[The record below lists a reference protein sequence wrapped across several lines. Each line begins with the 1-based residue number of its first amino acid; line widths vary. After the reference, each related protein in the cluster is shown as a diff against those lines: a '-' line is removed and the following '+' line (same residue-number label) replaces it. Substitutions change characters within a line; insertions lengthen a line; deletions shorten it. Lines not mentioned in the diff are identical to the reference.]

1 MKKVLKVV
9 GFAVLGLVGLIAAA
23 VAYAGLTTHGRLQF
37 PDTAAPKLK
46 AVSDP
51 AVIEQGRYLVHG
63 PAHCSQCHSTD
74 DRNHPE
80 KVKDAAL
87 RGGLSFAMGPL
98 GTRYAV
104 NLTPHDTGIAKLS
117 DEQLARTIRTGVLH
131 SGEISFFM
139 RIAAANPSEE
149 DTVAIISYLRSLQ
162 PVANQVPEG
171 QWYLFG
177 KVLMTYAF
185 PKLEPRQGPAPK
197 HVPASDTPSLE
208 RGKYLANNLMK
219 CIDCHSKVDMSKSF
233 DPIEPLGGGSLP
245 DPSHGDDDKD
255 MEFVAPNLTSHATG
269 ITGRMDEAAFVA
281 RLRAGR
287 AFKSSIMPWESFAA
301 ATDADLKSVYRYLKS
316 LPPVDNDVGPT
327 YRRKGDRSGK

>member
-1 MKKVLKVV
+1 MKKALKVV
-9 GFAVLGLVGLIAAA
+9 GFVVLGLVGLVAVA
-23 VAYAGLTTHGRLQF
+23 VAYAGLTASGRLQF

-51 AVIEQGRYLVHG
+51 AIIEQGRYLVHG

-74 DRNHPE
+74 DRSHPE
-80 KVKDAAL
+80 KVKDAPL

-104 NLTPHDTGIAKLS
+104 NLTPHETGIGKLS

-131 SGEISFFM
+131 DGELSFFM

-149 DTVAIISYLRSLQ
+149 DTVAIMSYLRSLQ
-162 PVANQVPEG
+162 PIANQVPQGE
-171 QWYLFG
+171 WYLFG
-177 KVLMTYAF
+177 KVLLTYAF

-208 RGKYLANNLMK
+208 RGKYLAHNVMK
-219 CIDCHSKVDMSKSF
+219 CIDCHSKADMSKSF
-233 DPIEPLGGGSLP
+233 DPIEPLAGGSNP

-255 MEFVAPNLTSHATG
+255 MEFVAPNLTSHPTG

-287 AFKSSIMPWESFAA
+287 AFKSSIMPWEGFAA
-301 ATDADLKSVYRYLKS
+301 TSESDLKSVYMYLKS
-316 LPPVDNDVGPT
+316 LPPVDNDVGAT
-327 YRRKGDRSGK
+327 YRRKGQSAGK

>member
-1 MKKVLKVV
+1 MKKVLKIV
-9 GFAVLGLVGLIAAA
+9 GFVGLGLAGLVAVA
-23 VAYAGLTTHGRLQF
+23 VAYAGLTGSGRLQF
-37 PDTAAPKLK
+37 PDTATPPLK

-74 DRNHPE
+74 ERNHPE
-80 KVKDAAL
+80 KVKDTPL

-98 GTRYAV
+98 GTRYAA
-104 NLTPHDTGIAKLS
+104 NLTPHETGLGKLS

-131 SGEISFFM
+131 NGEISFFM
-139 RIAAANPSEE
+139 RLAAANPSEE
-149 DTVAIISYLRSLQ
+149 DTVAIISYLRSLE
-162 PVANQVPEG
+162 PVANPVPEG

-197 HVPASDTPSLE
+197 HVPPSDTPSID
-208 RGKYLANNLMK
+208 RGKYLANDLMK

-233 DPIEPLGGGSLP
+233 DAIEPLGGGSNP
-245 DPSHGDDDKD
+245 DPSHGDDQD
-255 MEFVAPNLTSHATG
+255 MEYVAPNLTSHATG
-269 ITGRMDEAAFVA
+269 ITGRLDEAAFVA

-301 ATDADLKSVYRYLKS
+301 ATDADLKSVYMYLKS
-316 LPPVDNDVGPT
+316 LPPVDNDVGAT
-327 YRRKGDRSGK
+327 YRKKGSAK